1 MNPRNLCTL
10 NGGVETYKPKT
21 EVEPNNQLE
30 TVNAADTATPP
41 RFTARAQKGIFHSL
55 TWKGSWAAVRNG
67 SSVAKGGVCRHY
79 SKAVQKYPVV
89 AGRRLSVTYTLNLE
103 QKLNIFVPKLGNV

>member
-55 TWKGSWAAVRNG
+55 T
-67 SSVAKGGVCRHY
+67 
-79 SKAVQKYPVV
+79 
-89 AGRRLSVTYTLNLE
+89 
-103 QKLNIFVPKLGNV
+103 